1 MDRIMDLAELLDNMS
16 KEAIQGNTDKLIEM
30 YVELKE
36 KLFAVFPIIIGLY
49 SDERMKDL
57 SEDALYWPGQ
67 LQRIIDAFEAH
78 EYMDMFYVYDVLK
91 AETYTNIMEFVNEIR
106 NRNIA

>member
-1 MDRIMDLAELLDNMS
+1 MDKIMDLAELLDNMS
-16 KEAIQGNTDKLIEM
+16 KEAIQGNMDILIEM
-30 YVELKE
+30 YVELKA
-36 KLFAVFPIIIGLY
+36 KLFMVFPIIIGFY

-78 EYMDMFYVYDVLK
+78 DFVDLFYVYDVLK
-91 AETYTNIMEFVNEIR
+91 AETYNNIIELVNEIR